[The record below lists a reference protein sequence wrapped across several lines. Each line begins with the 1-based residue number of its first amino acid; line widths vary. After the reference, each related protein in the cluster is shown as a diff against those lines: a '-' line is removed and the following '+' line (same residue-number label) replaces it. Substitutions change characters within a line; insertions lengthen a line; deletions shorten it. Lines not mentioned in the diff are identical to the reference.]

1 MQLALSSELAQT
13 LVASVELADER
24 VGATER
30 AHIERLDAMRAECS
44 NKLSSLQVGRVR
56 GTATCHCRQCARHAL
71 FGFHRLRGRSE
82 AVSRVLGHRHCTA
95 VLCSISC
102 TSSSESK
109 VRLRAMQTITTSR
122 S

>member
-44 NKLSSLQVGRVR
+44 NKLSSLQVGTVR
-56 GTATCHCRQCARHAL
+56 GTAVTAGNVRGTRCSASTGCA
-71 FGFHRLRGRSE
+71 GGRK
-82 AVSRVLGHRHCTA
+82 L
-95 VLCSISC
+95 
-102 TSSSESK
+102 
-109 VRLRAMQTITTSR
+109 
-122 S
+122 